1 MINNI
6 ELNEDAIKK
15 LQEISELKLFFNEKK
30 IINEFNKKEFKN
42 YVNSNKINHLKNKI
56 VEKNIL
62 LIIEDNFDVEEI
74 ISSEVF

>member
-42 YVNSNKINHLKNKI
+42 YVNSNKINHLKHKI

>member
-30 IINEFNKKEFKN
+30 IINEFSKKEFKN